1 MKAHIKSFI
10 DYELVYEVHS
20 LLNESHSTHEVEHI
34 LEFFNLGSAFKKVQ
48 GFFTNPFIKRSIE
61 KELKEIL
68 KINVELAKLSLGE
81 DDESF
86 EDTYAFDDSKYDK
99 ATSPRSSSSIDVKR
113 SSLEDK
119 KQAIEDKLDILAG
132 ESESLKRY
140 LEIAKLNTRI
150 QANELIYKLADT
162 SQKRVLAKFNKN
174 VKLDLQRQT
183 KDLIELGDEYE

>member
-119 KQAIEDKLDILAG
+119 NKQL
-132 ESESLKRY
+132 RT
-140 LEIAKLNTRI
+140 N
-150 QANELIYKLADT
+150 
-162 SQKRVLAKFNKN
+162 
-174 VKLDLQRQT
+174 
-183 KDLIELGDEYE
+183 